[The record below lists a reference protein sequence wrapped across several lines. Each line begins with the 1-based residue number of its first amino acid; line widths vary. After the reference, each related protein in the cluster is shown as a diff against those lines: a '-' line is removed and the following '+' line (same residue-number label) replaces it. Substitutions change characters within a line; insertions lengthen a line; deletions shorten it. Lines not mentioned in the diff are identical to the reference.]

1 MIKEISLRVLSK
13 IKDKADLI
21 CAGLSNMLFLTILF
35 QYKSNLHG
43 DMIGDLIIA
52 FKAAQSWNPFPTN
65 VYYST
70 TLPVLLGNIGIEEV
84 IAHLGLSFQNTF
96 FLTRI
101 IELMIFFLLI
111 WWILKIVY
119 LEEKKYIFWT
129 ILMIPTY
136 SCILML
142 HLGGFYL
149 WTITTPIFL
158 LCIYKLYVQKII
170 RPIIVGFFFIFPFCV
185 GLCGAKTLLWV
196 FVPLGGAFIVNFLW
210 ENRKCNILLGSGMI
224 VSSMAGFLIN
234 EKVLLIRYGIK
245 ARITLEYS
253 LLSDFPEALFKTISE
268 TLKVLGW
275 QEEIKLISYRGILN
289 GVSLLLLGIIIA
301 LVMYSLKCINMLDDF
316 DRLFFLFSLF
326 SFFISAYLLIF
337 TKENVSAMYLTP
349 SIYAL
354 TFWCCI
360 FWFKYYKHNVGKKE
374 KIILLSI
381 LIFFYLFSWK
391 NMYSVFVDERREI
404 VLEQDIVLEVLKE
417 KGYEYGYA
425 TFWHSMPITAASDF
439 QIESTNIS
447 IVEEGF
453 YYYRWLSPKEY
464 YDKDYYRGNVFVV
477 LHESEK
483 ELFNGVLAKKDI
495 QIPDAIFDDGFYTI
509 YEMDNK
515 DIIKCIIE

>member
-196 FVPLGGAFIVNFLW
+196 FVPLGGGGHL
-210 ENRKCNILLGSGMI
+210 
-224 VSSMAGFLIN
+224 
-234 EKVLLIRYGIK
+234 
-245 ARITLEYS
+245 
-253 LLSDFPEALFKTISE
+253 
-268 TLKVLGW
+268 
-275 QEEIKLISYRGILN
+275 
-289 GVSLLLLGIIIA
+289 
-301 LVMYSLKCINMLDDF
+301 
-316 DRLFFLFSLF
+316 
-326 SFFISAYLLIF
+326 
-337 TKENVSAMYLTP
+337 
-349 SIYAL
+349 
-354 TFWCCI
+354 
-360 FWFKYYKHNVGKKE
+360 
-374 KIILLSI
+374 
-381 LIFFYLFSWK
+381 
-391 NMYSVFVDERREI
+391 
-404 VLEQDIVLEVLKE
+404 
-417 KGYEYGYA
+417 
-425 TFWHSMPITAASDF
+425 
-439 QIESTNIS
+439 
-447 IVEEGF
+447 
-453 YYYRWLSPKEY
+453 
-464 YDKDYYRGNVFVV
+464 
-477 LHESEK
+477 
-483 ELFNGVLAKKDI
+483 
-495 QIPDAIFDDGFYTI
+495 
-509 YEMDNK
+509 
-515 DIIKCIIE
+515 

>member
-1 MIKEISLRVLSK
+1 
-13 IKDKADLI
+13 
-21 CAGLSNMLFLTILF
+21 
-35 QYKSNLHG
+35 
-43 DMIGDLIIA
+43 
-52 FKAAQSWNPFPTN
+52 
-65 VYYST
+65 
-70 TLPVLLGNIGIEEV
+70 
-84 IAHLGLSFQNTF
+84 
-96 FLTRI
+96 
-101 IELMIFFLLI
+101 
-111 WWILKIVY
+111 
-119 LEEKKYIFWT
+119 
-129 ILMIPTY
+129 
-136 SCILML
+136 
-142 HLGGFYL
+142 
-149 WTITTPIFL
+149 
-158 LCIYKLYVQKII
+158 
-170 RPIIVGFFFIFPFCV
+170 
-185 GLCGAKTLLWV
+185 
-196 FVPLGGAFIVNFLW
+196 
-210 ENRKCNILLGSGMI
+210 MI